1 MNFSNLC
8 LFKRSNGIWY
18 VGYYDSG
25 RRRWKTTRARR
36 KRDALLFLTEFKEA
50 LKPKPKRILF
60 SEFIKDYAE
69 IQGPNLR
76 ESTLNNIYIR
86 SFNLFIS
93 ICGDKDLANYT
104 PRDVDVFKAKRL
116 KSCSPTT
123 VSIEFRSVKTA
134 FNCAVRWEVLQSNP
148 FAKCSLPRVPEKRP
162 TCITPEEFLRL
173 KNAAQEPLFKRLYEL
188 AVLTGMRLGEV
199 ENLEWKDV
207 DLEKKVIAVS
217 NTETFLTKTGKMR
230 VVPMSD
236 RVHELL
242 TEMKAEEN
250 CAYVFNYE
258 HRKLNRS
265 YVDHK
270 FRDYRRAAG
279 LAEDVTF
286 HSLRHTFA
294 TWLVQK
300 GVPIFEVQKLL
311 GHSDIKVTQIY
322 SHLAAS
328 DLHSAVNKLKIEGDE
343 IVRSALESPSKSD

>member
-1 MNFSNLC
+1 MF
-8 LFKRSNGIWY
+8 R
-18 VGYYDSG
+18 
-25 RRRWKTTRARR
+25 
-36 KRDALLFLTEFKEA
+36 
-50 LKPKPKRILF
+50 PKK
-60 SEFIKDYAE
+60 
-69 IQGPNLR
+69 Q
-76 ESTLNNIYIR
+76 
-86 SFNLFIS
+86 
-93 ICGDKDLANYT
+93 
-104 PRDVDVFKAKRL
+104 
-116 KSCSPTT
+116 KS
-123 VSIEFRSVKTA
+123 
-134 FNCAVRWEVLQSNP
+134 
-148 FAKCSLPRVPEKRP
+148 
-162 TCITPEEFLRL
+162 
-173 KNAAQEPLFKRLYEL
+173 
-188 AVLTGMRLGEV
+188 V

-328 DLHSAVNKLKIEGDE
+328 DLHSVVNKLKIEGDE